1 MIRDLLFAL
10 LAQREATTAHELAVE
25 KMATAWETSGY
36 KHSWYIT
43 FSS

>member
-25 KMATAWETSGY
+25 KMDTALGN
-36 KHSWYIT
+36 IRL
-43 FSS
+43 